1 MSDPDKTVS
10 GDSDTWMLFE
20 RTTSDGF
27 PLVVL
32 ARTGNSLVDE
42 VLRSGCVTIVECQ
55 PDPSIINDRR
65 MPQHTDRIY
74 PVEDGL
80 VELLAGT
87 GALHIASVTGDGL
100 RRVFYAHTDPI
111 DFPVMVQRFV
121 VQEYILRAERA
132 ENLADWAPVISP
144 TEIDRQLNGDRGV
157 IAQLEDA
164 GDTLTT
170 PRKVDFW
177 AYGDRSSLTNFAR
190 ELGSWD
196 FEIDH
201 WTDGEDGS
209 DTRLARIDARSGL
222 RHRAHA
228 HEAELTSHP
237 ACGLALA
244 SCSRTKARRLLFMI
258 RQADLGE
265 RACVHPLGR
274 ERHLRLVFVNAEG
287 LAADAQAHRHIL
299 DPDHR
304 RRADRH
310 RPGARSS
317 IIPGARRSRR

>member
-1 MSDPDKTVS
+1 VSDPDKTVS

-100 RRVFYAHTDPI
+100 RRVFYAHTDTI

-121 VQEYILRAERA
+121 VQDYILRAERA

-201 WTDGEDGS
+201 WTDGEDGLVLTRELAPNL
-209 DTRLARIDARSGL
+209 DT
-222 RHRAHA
+222 
-228 HEAELTSHP
+228 
-237 ACGLALA
+237 
-244 SCSRTKARRLLFMI
+244 F
-258 RQADLGE
+258 
-265 RACVHPLGR
+265 R
-274 ERHLRLVFVNAEG
+274 EVTPVLVET
-287 LAADAQAHRHIL
+287 
-299 DPDHR
+299 
-304 RRADRH
+304 ADRH
-310 RPGARSS
+310 GVAYDGWETFVVNPSKPIVETSPSLLSKLFG
-317 IIPGARRSRR
+317 GKKK